1 MQFQDW
7 FYVSCGFLSAVA
19 VLCDL
24 CIFSARP
31 RHPSINTAHPSNRV
45 TSHHTA
51 LCVLCTCLNN
61 SHANHVERT
70 VSFQRHMKRRAGGWW
85 GASTRRV
92 YVNPTCQR
100 NETLKNG
107 TGSDKPMDHSLV
119 APMMTLSQLC
129 IYLHNERLPTLNTAL
144 CIIPLMRPFFSV
156 NIGFNLSYCTVEYTL
171 FI

>member
-1 MQFQDW
+1 MFHVDFFRQSQYSVICVFLVRGLDILQSTPHILLTGWHHITLHCVYFVPVWTILMQIMLKEPLASSGTW
-7 FYVSCGFLSAVA
+7 SVGRGA
-19 VLCDL
+19 
-24 CIFSARP
+24 
-31 RHPSINTAHPSNRV
+31 
-45 TSHHTA
+45 
-51 LCVLCTCLNN
+51 
-61 SHANHVERT
+61 
-70 VSFQRHMKRRAGGWW
+70 AGG

-92 YVNPTCQR
+92 CVNPTCQR